1 AAEMLVDTV
10 RTLPSP
16 TAQTI
21 TLGCGEVGEF
31 GWQNPFGGLAQNGI
45 VLLCRKSIREL
56 FMPHSFCRTGA
67 LDRRRKWV
75 GLPKIAM
82 SRGPPPQPR
91 LSWWIPQRVNA
102 SKPATIVPSQYRN
115 RWAMVTVFDSP
126 SGMELTSV
134 RSTLGS
140 NTITFEA

>member
-1 AAEMLVDTV
+1 RTRRQRAGSATANSCLSPPDENRTGCETPGGRTRWDRPPGAGAGYQPLRALPSSGMQAFNHVAAEMLVDTV

-67 LDRRRKWV
+67 LDRRRK
-75 GLPKIAM
+75 
-82 SRGPPPQPR
+82 
-91 LSWWIPQRVNA
+91 
-102 SKPATIVPSQYRN
+102 
-115 RWAMVTVFDSP
+115 
-126 SGMELTSV
+126 
-134 RSTLGS
+134 
-140 NTITFEA
+140 